1 MEWPGNL
8 TSPVRTGNLVLKTR
22 IALVIRNLQHVQ
34 RALGTVQQRRMYLRP
49 VLTFP
54 ERAEDSVEQIGS
66 AYNRAYDGYESGS
79 WEEIKNGLD
88 RLGDEIDKLNREASA
103 LRHPVSE
110 LRRAVMLD
118 EDEVA
123 RADSVANAVH
133 QALKNAVSKEF
144 GEELAKLQSL
154 RVRID
159 AAGRYGEADSA
170 EMRAGWRDYSDT
182 FYKSSERL
190 FQEYVDL
197 VSGVALR
204 DTGFDRGIARL
215 AEDLLEQ
222 GGTIGNFTWNT
233 LTIAAREEPLAV
245 TAARIVR
252 LGFPEWTIW
261 TLPLTAHELG
271 TNYPDSDTKVTEKVA
286 ELGGDKDEQF
296 VLVADAFATYFLG
309 PAYSCAAIHPYAIEP
324 SRGV

>member
-144 GEELAKLQSL
+144 GEELAKLQS
-154 RVRID
+154 
-159 AAGRYGEADSA
+159 
-170 EMRAGWRDYSDT
+170 
-182 FYKSSERL
+182 
-190 FQEYVDL
+190 
-197 VSGVALR
+197 
-204 DTGFDRGIARL
+204 
-215 AEDLLEQ
+215 
-222 GGTIGNFTWNT
+222 
-233 LTIAAREEPLAV
+233 
-245 TAARIVR
+245 
-252 LGFPEWTIW
+252 
-261 TLPLTAHELG
+261 
-271 TNYPDSDTKVTEKVA
+271 
-286 ELGGDKDEQF
+286 
-296 VLVADAFATYFLG
+296 
-309 PAYSCAAIHPYAIEP
+309 
-324 SRGV
+324 